1 MKTTPALLLLLGA
14 VSLAHAEPAPVPC
27 ASAAQVASVRDYFT
41 NQRPG
46 RPLPVPARAFNWPES
61 VIASGLPVEQSVG
74 VAATPALVRDVWKSI
89 DAWGEKTAVKLVLA
103 TGSQHTFAFP
113 SLVPITQTQ
122 NANADLLD
130 VYADGGKGVHT
141 HISTPHVK
149 AIYATDIPGK
159 DAGQRTQ
166 AISFYNQDGS
176 LALAIY
182 AQIAGEKPDPAA
194 IEGFK
199 KTAARIKALPRVC
212 APQS

>member
-1 MKTTPALLLLLGA
+1 MKSTPALLLLLGA
-14 VSLAHAEPAPVPC
+14 TSLAHAEAPVPC
-27 ASAAQVASVRDYFT
+27 ASAAQIATVRDYFT

-46 RPLPVPARAFNWPES
+46 RPLPVPARAFNLPES
-61 VIASGLPVEQSVG
+61 VIASGLSVDESFG
-74 VAATPALVRDVWKSI
+74 VAAMPALTREIWKTI
-89 DAWGEKTAVKLVLA
+89 DAWGEKTSVKLVLT
-103 TGSQHTFAFP
+103 TGGHHTFAFP
-113 SLVPITQTQ
+113 SLVPVTQTQ

-176 LALAIY
+176 LALAVY

-199 KTAARIKALPRVC
+199 KTAAKIKALPRVC
-212 APQS
+212 APAS

>member
-1 MKTTPALLLLLGA
+1 M
-14 VSLAHAEPAPVPC
+14 
-27 ASAAQVASVRDYFT
+27 
-41 NQRPG
+41 
-46 RPLPVPARAFNWPES
+46 
-61 VIASGLPVEQSVG
+61 
-74 VAATPALVRDVWKSI
+74 
-89 DAWGEKTAVKLVLA
+89 
-103 TGSQHTFAFP
+103 
-113 SLVPITQTQ
+113 PITQAQ

-176 LALAIY
+176 LALAVY

-199 KTAARIKALPRVC
+199 KTAAKIKALPRVC

>member
-1 MKTTPALLLLLGA
+1 MKSIPALLLLLGA
-14 VSLAHAEPAPVPC
+14 ASLAHAEPSPVPC
-27 ASAAQVASVRDYFT
+27 ASTAQIATVRDYFT

-46 RPLPVPARAFNWPES
+46 RPLPVPARAFNLPES
-61 VIASGLPVEQSVG
+61 IIASGLPVEESFG
-74 VAATPALVRDVWKSI
+74 IAATPALIREIWKTI
-89 DAWGEKTAVKLVLA
+89 DAWGEQTSVKLVLT
-103 TGSQHTFAFP
+103 TGGQHTFAFP
-113 SLVPITQTQ
+113 SLVPITQPQ
-122 NANADLLD
+122 NANADLYD

-166 AISFYNQDGS
+166 AISFYNHDGS
-176 LALAIY
+176 LALAVY

-199 KTAARIKALPRVC
+199 KTAAKIKSLPRVC
-212 APQS
+212 SPT